1 MQIGHAHLF
10 KNNGRVRFDPIY
22 QPNHPQC
29 KTCINTNNQLEM
41 VGVCHYWD
49 GVAGGSDAVA
59 LYSRV
64 MSPGGVILLM
74 LKGIIFQPA
83 SHSSLTHAFLVFRKA
98 PWKSPATIYLVP

>member
-1 MQIGHAHLF
+1 
-10 KNNGRVRFDPIY
+10 
-22 QPNHPQC
+22 
-29 KTCINTNNQLEM
+29 M

-64 MSPGGVILLM
+64 MSPGGVISLM

-83 SHSSLTHAFLVFRKA
+83 SHSSLTLNF
-98 PWKSPATIYLVP
+98 